1 MPFRDTNGKKIILW
15 LIVGLVLTLLGRP
28 PAVGDRVAYDG
39 IQFEITVVDEH
50 GVGRCQV
57 TYGQQNEEEERK

>member
-1 MPFRDTNGKKIILW
+1 MPLRDTNCKRIVLW

-39 IQFEITVVDEH
+39 IQFEITVVDGH

-57 TYGQQNEEEERK
+57 TYVQQNEEKERK